1 MADVRTLALPL
12 RVTPDGQLER
22 ADGAASLL
30 RLIQAMVATTAGSWP
45 HAPWFGLHERFL
57 AINPD
62 VEDQAGLADALNDAL
77 QRLGVTWA
85 RVQQVRSLRGGAAW
99 GERRF
104 DVSLLVGDDAEPVSA
119 AVTT

>member
-1 MADVRTLALPL
+1 MPNVRTIGLPL

-22 ADGAASLL
+22 ADGAAAIL

-45 HAPWFGLHERFL
+45 HARWFGLHERFL

-62 VEDQAGLADALNDAL
+62 VEDQAGLADGLNDAL
-77 QRLGVTWA
+77 HRLGVDWA
-85 RVQQVRSLRGGAAW
+85 RVQQVRSVRGAAF

-104 DVSLLVGDDAEPVSA
+104 DVTLRVGDDGQPVSA
-119 AVTT
+119 SVTT

>member
-1 MADVRTLALPL
+1 MPHVRTLGLPL

-22 ADGAASLL
+22 SEGAAALL
-30 RLIQAMVATTAGSWP
+30 RLIQARVATTAGSWP
-45 HAPWFGLHERFL
+45 HARWFGLHERFL

-77 QRLGVTWA
+77 TRLGVEWA
-85 RVQQVRSLRGGAAW
+85 RVQHVRSVRGAAF

-104 DVSLLVGDDAEPVSA
+104 DVSLRVGEDGQPVSA
-119 AVTT
+119 SVTT

>member
-12 RVTPDGQLER
+12 RITPEGQFAR
-22 ADGAASLL
+22 TDGADALL

-45 HAPWFGLHERFL
+45 HAPWFGLHERVL
-57 AINPD
+57 SLNPD
-62 VEDQAGLADALNDAL
+62 VEDQASLADAMNDAL
-77 QRLGVTWA
+77 RRLGVDWA
-85 RVQQVRSLRGGAAW
+85 RVQHVRSVRGAAGW

-104 DVSLLVGDDAEPVSA
+104 DVSLLLGDEAHPVSA